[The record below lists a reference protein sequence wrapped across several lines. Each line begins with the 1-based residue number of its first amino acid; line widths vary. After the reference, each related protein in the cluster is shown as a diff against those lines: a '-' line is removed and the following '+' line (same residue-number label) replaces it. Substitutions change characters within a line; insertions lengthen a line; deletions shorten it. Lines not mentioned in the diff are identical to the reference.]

1 PLCFHDIHGENIRLN
16 ADKTRATRYESFCKG
31 ICFSNRPI
39 AVNEKVY
46 INFAEVSTSWSG
58 VLRFGFTGTDPM
70 TYNPVELPRY
80 ACPDLTNKPGTFAKA
95 LSERFAKTN
104 TVMCFYVTRG
114 GDVFFSVNGED
125 KGLFFNGV
133 NTNGPLWALLDIYG
147 NTISVEFLHRP
158 GKYQNKFIVFES
170 ELFSFQTLSLND
182 STSLPVRYHANVE
195 LTPMTFHAMCGRNV
209 RLNPDMTIASRTMDE
224 YCNAYAFTS
233 RPLHCGEKIVIQILN
248 IEQLYVGGIAFG
260 LTVCDPASL
269 IMDDLPDDSDYLL
282 DRKEYWVVNKDIC
295 RKPDVGD
302 ELSFYLTSEGEV
314 RYSRNNHKVAT
325 LMHVDRNL
333 PLWAFFDVYGNVQK
347 IKILELFLSKGMPNE
362 HTQIH
367 WPSRKLYHYD
377 ARQITMLLKSCR
389 ARLHVCLQF
398 RFSCTHIIVIKC
410 IIGTTIPGA
419 QSRMPRSR
427 SASSY
432 SSLTVALP
440 PRQPTSTTAT
450 QSLPP
455 PLQPQV
461 LRSISVPA
469 TQSSDC
475 QPASPAVPSILA
487 PLHPSLPTSL
497 PSSSTSTPTS
507 VDTSFTD
514 NTDDNQECS
523 VCCERSVN
531 SVLYTCGHMCMC
543 FDCALIVKREKG
555 GLCPICR
562 QPIKDVIKTYRS

>member
-1 PLCFHDIHGENIRLN
+1 MGNSSSGHSGRGTGGGDLSSLRSDWPLHFHNVHGENVRLS
-16 ADKTRATRYESFCKG
+16 ADKTRATRVESFCKG

-58 VLRFGFTGTDPM
+58 VLRFGFTGTNPD
-70 TYNPVELPRY
+70 TYNPAELPRY

-104 TVMCFYVTRG
+104 TVMCFFVTRS
-114 GDVFFSVNGED
+114 GDVMFSVNGED

-147 NTISVEFLHRP
+147 NTMSVEFLHRP
-158 GKYQNKFIVFES
+158 EAAPVLNNMVGTASTVES
-170 ELFSFQTLSLND
+170 AELFQSIQSLSIDD
-182 STSLPVRYHANVE
+182 SSPAIRYHANVD
-195 LTPMTFHAMCGRNV
+195 LVPMTFHNMCGKNLY
-209 RLNPDMTIASRTMDE
+209 LNRDMTIATRTVDE

-260 LTVCDPASL
+260 LTVCDPATL
-269 IMDDLPDDSDYLL
+269 TGDDLPDDSDWLL

-347 IKILELFLSKGMPNE
+347 I
-362 HTQIH
+362 
-367 WPSRKLYHYD
+367 R
-377 ARQITMLLKSCR
+377 LLGST
-389 ARLHVCLQF
+389 V
-398 RFSCTHIIVIKC
+398 
-410 IIGTTIPGA
+410 PGA
-419 QSRMPRSR
+419 QSRLPRSR

-440 PRQPTSTTAT
+440 PRPPPPASLAQSTAT
-450 QSLPP
+450 IPSSGISYPML

-461 LRSISVPA
+461 LRSFSVPA
-469 TQSSDC
+469 ATTQQQS
-475 QPASPAVPSILA
+475 ASPINNYQSQLSVAS
-487 PLHPSLPTSL
+487 PSLSQPLTPSL
-497 PSSSTSTPTS
+497 PSSSIPSTP
-507 VDTSFTD
+507 DTSMDTLFS
-514 NTDDNQECS
+514 DDSIQQECS
-523 VCCERSVN
+523 VCCERPVN
-531 SVLYTCGHMCMC
+531 CVLYTCGHMCMC
-543 FDCALIVKREKG
+543 YDCAIVVKREKG

-562 QPIKDVIKTYRS
+562 QTIKDVIKTYRS